1 VDSVPRWGL
10 CNSNYLGDGLLVPL
24 GRPALLGRQ
33 GVRPDAAQRSP
44 AGSSVWIGFV
54 GALAGISFIG
64 CHIDRSHSVL
74 GDGELVLTPATALLA
89 VFVLGVV
96 ILMWRRSSESKVR
109 LAQSR
114 QPP

>member
-1 VDSVPRWGL
+1 
-10 CNSNYLGDGLLVPL
+10 
-24 GRPALLGRQ
+24 
-33 GVRPDAAQRSP
+33 
-44 AGSSVWIGFV
+44 V
-54 GALAGISFIG
+54 GALAGISFVAG
-64 CHIDRSHSVL
+64 VTFVRSHSVL